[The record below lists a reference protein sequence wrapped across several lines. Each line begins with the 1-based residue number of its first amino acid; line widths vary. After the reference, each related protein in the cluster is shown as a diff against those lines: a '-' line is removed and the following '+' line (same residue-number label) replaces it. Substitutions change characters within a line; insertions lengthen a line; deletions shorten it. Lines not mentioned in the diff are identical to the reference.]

1 MIEETEG
8 GGILEQFF
16 YQYEKNGI
24 FMEQYVYHI
33 GSYHYNWHKE
43 LELLTV
49 VRGELEVCVD
59 GASHLLR
66 DGDVIL
72 IRSNKGHATL
82 ARQPETVAMVLHI
95 LPELFREYYGDM
107 EYLQFT
113 CCSEGGHKND
123 RPFVLLRGHL
133 AVLMLSS
140 QAQTAEER
148 LRFESSLYA
157 LLHTL
162 SLYFPPKRLSAGR
175 VMLLRHT
182 FDTVEKIVQY
192 IDRNYTQRI
201 TLNDLARVS
210 GYNRNYVS
218 QLCKSYLGINFHNY
232 LTRVRLR
239 EATLALGQTNK
250 SVSEIALCHGFSDLK
265 SFNTVFRASFNK
277 TPTEYRRQL
286 DDTVTKYDSC
296 FKRDF
301 LPREDEEINQIL
313 MQYTLDQSRPESHAA
328 EQAVPGTDTP
338 LQRVAETTFR
348 LKELTQSL
356 QQTADSLEKIL
367 WELSQ

>member
-1 MIEETEG
+1 M
-8 GGILEQFF
+8 EQFF

-24 FMEQYVYHI
+24 SMEQYVYHI

-72 IRSNKGHATL
+72 ISSNKGHATL

-107 EYLQFT
+107 EYLQFS
-113 CCSEGGHKND
+113 CCSEGGHAND

-133 AVLMLSS
+133 ASLMLSA

-148 LRFESSLYA
+148 LRFESALYA

-162 SLYFPPKRLSAGR
+162 SLYFPPKHLSTGK

-182 FDTVEKIVQY
+182 FDAVGKIVQY
-192 IDRNYTQRI
+192 IDRNYMQKI
-201 TLNDLARVS
+201 TLNDLAQVS

-218 QLCKSYLGINFHNY
+218 QLCKSYLGINFHDY

-239 EATLALGQTNK
+239 EATLALGQTDT

-286 DDTVTKYDSC
+286 DDAVTKYDSS

-313 MQYTLDQSRPESHAA
+313 MQYVLDQSRPAPHAA
-328 EQAVPGTDTP
+328 EQAVPGGDTP
-338 LQRVAETTFR
+338 LQRVAETTLR
-348 LKELTQSL
+348 LKELTQGL
-356 QQTADSLEKIL
+356 QHTADGLEKIL
-367 WELSQ
+367 WELSR